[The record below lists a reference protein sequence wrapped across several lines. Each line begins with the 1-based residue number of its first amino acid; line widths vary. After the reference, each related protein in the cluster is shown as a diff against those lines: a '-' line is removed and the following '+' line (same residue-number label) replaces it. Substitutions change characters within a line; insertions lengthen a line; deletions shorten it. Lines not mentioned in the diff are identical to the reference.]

1 MSQMDSLSGKIN
13 NVSSNADELGKLTSA
28 TGETITTGIS
38 SVQTLTQT
46 SETTANITRNVIQ
59 SIQELE
65 EKSKSISN
73 IVSAINDIAEQTN
86 LLSLNASIEAARAG
100 DAGRGFS
107 VVAEEIRKLA
117 DQCLA
122 SSSQI
127 SSIVDEIVSKTGEV
141 VNIARQAEDAV
152 SSRLPL

>member
-1 MSQMDSLSGKIN
+1 MNWENL
-13 NVSSNADELGKLTSA
+13 LLA
-28 TGETITTGIS
+28 TGETLTTGIS

-107 VVAEEIRKLA
+107 VVAEETESLPISVLLLLPRF
-117 DQCLA
+117 
-122 SSSQI
+122 

-141 VNIARQAEDAV
+141 VNICKDRRKMQFLP
-152 SSRLPL
+152 SLPL